1 VPDFISPEEVRFSQE
16 SIKGL
21 FKAGGTIE
29 EMAEGLKNG
38 TVAPAGVAPI
48 RLVEK
53 EGQWFTLDNRR
64 LEAFRRAGVL
74 VPYRIA
80 TLEETAEEQWKF
92 TTHNGGTSI
101 RVREEQCEETAMR
114 LTDKTSF
121 VYTREDLALFVQELA
136 HNLRTQPQEWEN
148 VTLPEYLEAM
158 AAWIEDADGYY
169 SNAGKSVPQQPS
181 WQNLAEIL
189 LAAKHYE

>member
-1 VPDFISPEEVRFSQE
+1 
-16 SIKGL
+16 
-21 FKAGGTIE
+21 
-29 EMAEGLKNG
+29 
-38 TVAPAGVAPI
+38 
-48 RLVEK
+48 
-53 EGQWFTLDNRR
+53 
-64 LEAFRRAGVL
+64 
-74 VPYRIA
+74 
-80 TLEETAEEQWKF
+80 
-92 TTHNGGTSI
+92 
-101 RVREEQCEETAMR
+101 MR